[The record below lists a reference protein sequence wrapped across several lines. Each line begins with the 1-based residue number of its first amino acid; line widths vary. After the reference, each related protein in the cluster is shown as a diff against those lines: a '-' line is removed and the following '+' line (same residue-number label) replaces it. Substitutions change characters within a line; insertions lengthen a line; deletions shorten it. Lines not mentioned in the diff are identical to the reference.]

1 MKKKIIEST
10 IIIISIIIGGTGFA
24 TSDVF
29 AMECNHSRNSSFELI
44 LNCTDTVDVKKSTMD
59 DMYRDINKFSKSFEG
74 AQIYN
79 IKTEG
84 SNTFATIKIPLPVV
98 SDLKSD
104 VKFSQSSNYL
114 LEFLNGKLGGSKLYI
129 SLSEI
134 NGYDGSKNG
143 GTLVN
148 FIFQIKEIPCFLMGL
163 QCGSAENFQYA
174 LDKGL
179 YLMEHEA
186 KEFPLKLD
194 KEFNFQSD
202 QKYTEK
208 STPIK
213 NQQIKHTR
221 YT

>member
-10 IIIISIIIGGTGFA
+10 IIIISIIIGVTGFA

-29 AMECNHSRNSSFELI
+29 AMECNQSRNSSFELI

-79 IKTEG
+79 IETEG

-129 SLSEI
+129 LLSEI

-143 GTLVN
+143 GTSVN
-148 FIFQIKEIPCFLMGL
+148 FIFQIKDIPCFFMGL
-163 QCGSAENFQYA
+163 QCGSAENFKYA

-186 KEFPLKLD
+186 KEFQLKLD
-194 KEFNFQSD
+194 KELNFQSD
-202 QKYTEK
+202 QK

-213 NQQIKHTR
+213 NQQTKHTR